1 MEAAMSDTMLR
12 DAELEQMVQ
21 TLEETGRY
29 RVSRRFE
36 PRSSYAEPDGTRT
49 YRGLYADAETTGLDT
64 ERDAIIQL
72 ALLPFE
78 YAPSTGRI
86 YAVGEASVYL
96 EDPGRPIPPEI
107 TALTGISD
115 DDVARRRIDE
125 VDVAALMVPAS
136 LVVAHNAGFDR
147 PILERRIPAFRELP
161 WACSQLE
168 VPWAEHGVA
177 AAKLEFV
184 LFKHC
189 GMFFDGHRA
198 DEDCHAALHALATP
212 FADGWLPFDLL
223 LRSSRRRTVRIWA
236 LDAPYDARHALKARG
251 YRWSPGEVG
260 RPKAWYVD
268 RREEEVEDEYAWLRM
283 SVYPGRRGAPWR
295 VHSFG
300 ARDRYSVRV

>member
-1 MEAAMSDTMLR
+1 MPDMVLR
-12 DAELEQMVQ
+12 DAALEQMARV
-21 TLEETGRY
+21 LEETGCY
-29 RVSRRFE
+29 RVARRFE
-36 PRSSYAEPDGTRT
+36 PRSTYAEPDGTRT

-64 ERDAIIQL
+64 ERDAIVQL

-78 YAPSTGRI
+78 YAPATGRI
-86 YAVGEASVYL
+86 YTVGEPVVYL
-96 EDPGRPIPPEI
+96 EDPGRPLPPEI

-115 DDVARRRIDE
+115 ADVAGRRIDE
-125 VDVAALMVPAS
+125 EAVAALLAGAS

-147 PILERRIPAFRELP
+147 PILERRMPIFRELP
-161 WACSQLE
+161 WACSQVE

-189 GMFFDGHRA
+189 GMFFEGHRA
-198 DEDCHAALHALATP
+198 DEDCRAALHALATP
-212 FADGWLPFDLL
+212 FADGGLPFDLL

-251 YRWSPGEVG
+251 YRWSPGESG

-268 RREEEVEDEYAWLRM
+268 RREEEVEDEYVWLRRA
-283 SVYPGRRGAPWR
+283 VYPGRRGAPWR
-295 VHSFG
+295 IHSFG
-300 ARDRYSVRV
+300 AVDRYSVRV